1 MTNALHA
8 YIPVLTAVKAKH
20 PQFCRCKG
28 TYYRR
33 ELCGKAIIILRN

>member
-20 PQFCRCKG
+20 PQFFRKG

-33 ELCGKAIIILRN
+33 EISGNAVIILRN